1 MARRIKRY
9 ANRKLYDLE
18 QSEYVSLGEIADLV
32 RAGETV
38 EVIDNATGRDLTA
51 QTLTQVILEEGKN
64 GHEVLP
70 SDRLHTL
77 LRRSEA
83 VLDSGLDQLRAT
95 VEALMENPLQRLRQL
110 VQPPRKKEINDLRRQ
125 LRQLEHRLSV
135 LLDEARTQRSEGPD
149 ASPPSQ
155 AATEEAPAHD
165 DASPSG

>member
-9 ANRKLYDLE
+9 ENRKLYDLE
-18 QSEYVSLGEIADLV
+18 QSEYVSLGDVADLV

-38 EVIDNATGRDLTA
+38 EVVDNATGRDRTA

-77 LRRSEA
+77 LRRSGA
-83 VLDSGLDQLRAT
+83 VLDSGLDPLRAT
-95 VEALMENPLQRLRQL
+95 VETLVENPLQRLRQL

-135 LLDEARTQRSEGPD
+135 LLDEARTRSEGPD
-149 ASPPSQ
+149 ASSPSQ
-155 AATEEAPAHD
+155 AATEEAPMHD
-165 DASPSG
+165 DTSSGG